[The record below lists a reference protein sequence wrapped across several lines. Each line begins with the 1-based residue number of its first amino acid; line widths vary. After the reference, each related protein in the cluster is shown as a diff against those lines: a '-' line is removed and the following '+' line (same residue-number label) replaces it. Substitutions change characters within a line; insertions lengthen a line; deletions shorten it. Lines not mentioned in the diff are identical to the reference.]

1 MIDSKKSRATE
12 STVRP
17 KRPESGSNVRRVY
30 INQRIPR
37 VREEMKGLQK
47 ELQEAGAGPGP
58 KDAKAN
64 RARIYARERMVALR
78 DELKALVAERRAMPK
93 KPGSPADPAI
103 N

>member
-1 MIDSKKSRATE
+1 MIDSKKSRTTE
-12 STVRP
+12 STAP
-17 KRPESGSNVRRVY
+17 AKRQESGSNVRRVY

-37 VREEMKGLQK
+37 LRDEMKGLQK
-47 ELQEAGAGPGP
+47 ELQDTGAGAGP
-58 KDAKAN
+58 KDARAN
-64 RARIYARERMVALR
+64 RTRIYARERMVALR

>member
-17 KRPESGSNVRRVY
+17 KRQESGSNVRRVY

-37 VREEMKGLQK
+37 LRDEMKGLQK
-47 ELQEAGAGPGP
+47 ELQDTGAGAGP
-58 KDAKAN
+58 KDARAN
-64 RARIYARERMVALR
+64 RTKIYARERMIVLR
-78 DELKALVAERRAMPK
+78 DELKGLIAERRALPK
-93 KPGSPADPAI
+93 KPAAPANPAL